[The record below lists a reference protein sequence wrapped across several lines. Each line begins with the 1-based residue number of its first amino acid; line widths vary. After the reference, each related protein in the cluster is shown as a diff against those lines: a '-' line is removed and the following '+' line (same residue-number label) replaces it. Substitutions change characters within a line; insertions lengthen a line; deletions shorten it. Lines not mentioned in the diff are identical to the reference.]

1 MHVFR
6 VWVDDEG
13 LDNLHEVEGDWEH
26 VHSQIVNVDIEA
38 IALIWS
44 KAVSS
49 RVVHELVCSAVSLQ
63 IDTEDVH
70 GCEDFERCVEY
81 AFTVVKSLNQV
92 IYSLDC
98 VMI

>member
-1 MHVFR
+1 MHIFR
-6 VWVDDEG
+6 VFVDDEG
-13 LDNLHEVEGDWEH
+13 LDNLQEVECNGEH
-26 VHSQIVNVDIEA
+26 VHSKIVNVDIEA

-63 IDTEDVH
+63 IDTEDVQ